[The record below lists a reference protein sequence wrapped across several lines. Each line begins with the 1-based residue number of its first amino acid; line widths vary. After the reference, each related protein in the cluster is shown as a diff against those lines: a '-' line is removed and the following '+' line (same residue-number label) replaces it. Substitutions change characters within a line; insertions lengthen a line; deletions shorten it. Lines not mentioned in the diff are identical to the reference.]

1 MPVYEYECRACNRVF
16 EVEQRISDPV
26 LSRCPECQGPVQRL
40 ITAGGGFVIK
50 NSRGAVRGNHPHHP
64 SSCSFTETGSTCCGR
79 EERCDKPPCGSGR

>member
-40 ITAGGGFVIK
+40 IAASGGFIIK
-50 NSRGAVRGNHPHHP
+50 DQGSRPHGAK
-64 SSCSFTETGSTCCGR
+64 SCSFEETGTTCCGR
-79 EERCDKPPCGSGR
+79 SVPCDEPACGSGR